1 MASYRSGVAHFG
13 QILNTR
19 VILWGF
25 SPKESRAYRQNWRA
39 SATVRYTLDPAQ
51 VQDEAGCLGDISKV
65 IPLRSGASP
74 AASVDAVP
82 ARIASCSHLRPGCR
96 VLHDFSGAPSPR
108 QYALTASSFALPG
121 NRTFQSPVSLESR
134 SH

>member
-39 SATVRYTLDPAQ
+39 SATIRYTLDGSQA
-51 VQDEAGCLGDISKV
+51 QDEAG
-65 IPLRSGASP
+65 
-74 AASVDAVP
+74 
-82 ARIASCSHLRPGCR
+82 
-96 VLHDFSGAPSPR
+96 
-108 QYALTASSFALPG
+108 
-121 NRTFQSPVSLESR
+121 FQGIFPK
-134 SH
+134 